1 MEGLYKTYQILFCV
15 DYFWLVSCEICN
27 VLRKVVP
34 KHQSKNTKKKS
45 EPFIKEHERNEA
57 DVSTVKKER
66 NEVHETS

>member
-1 MEGLYKTYQILFCV
+1 
-15 DYFWLVSCEICN
+15 
-27 VLRKVVP
+27 VP

>member
-1 MEGLYKTYQILFCV
+1 
-15 DYFWLVSCEICN
+15 
-27 VLRKVVP
+27 VP
-34 KHQSKNTKKKS
+34 KHQSKNTNKKS